1 MTPVAINYW
10 DCHEPDT
17 PKWHVKHLLTVLWG
31 RYYYSALL
39 HVSLRQTQ
47 RIHIC
52 SMACRRLIF
61 TNNIF
66 LAGKLDVDLGKLA
79 KRSGLL
85 MFYTNWGYW
94 MFIQWW
100 VPRLLRVYAVG

>member
-1 MTPVAINYW
+1 MSWILLNVS
-10 DCHEPDT
+10 
-17 PKWHVKHLLTVLWG
+17 HVLSVLKMLGG
-31 RYYYSALL
+31 RWCYSALL

-66 LAGKLDVDLGKLA
+66 LEGKLDIDLEKLV

-85 MFYTNWGYW
+85 MFYTN
-94 MFIQWW
+94 
-100 VPRLLRVYAVG
+100 